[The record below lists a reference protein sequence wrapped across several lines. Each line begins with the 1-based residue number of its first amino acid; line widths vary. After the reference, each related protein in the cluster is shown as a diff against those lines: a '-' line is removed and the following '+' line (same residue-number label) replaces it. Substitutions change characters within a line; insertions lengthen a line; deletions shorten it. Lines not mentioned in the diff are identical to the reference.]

1 MEGFLLKEMISVSE
15 KEKKPEF
22 ERMPGDTTDAS
33 VIWVPGEEFGRNVNG
48 ETVEA
53 PQTPEVK
60 DKDLPEP
67 VEVSFE
73 PPKEEKSDK

>member
-1 MEGFLLKEMISVSE
+1 MISVPE

-22 ERMPGDTTDAS
+22 ERMPGDTTDIS
-33 VIWVPGEEFGRNVNG
+33 VIWVPGEEVGRNVNG

-53 PQTPEVK
+53 PKTPEVK
-60 DKDLPEP
+60 DKDIPEP

-73 PPKEEKSDK
+73 LSKEEKNDK